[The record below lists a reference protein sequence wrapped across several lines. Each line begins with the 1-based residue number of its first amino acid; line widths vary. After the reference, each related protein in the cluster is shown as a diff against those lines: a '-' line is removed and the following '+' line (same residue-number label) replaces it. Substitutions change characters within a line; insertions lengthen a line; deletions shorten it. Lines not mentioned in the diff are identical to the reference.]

1 MKNSDSLQHLKNMQR
16 ADQIFHSM
24 LIIKIGMET
33 NLLTS
38 SEKFQLEKM
47 LIWLLNLI
55 NLYINSGV
63 KMKIKDSMTL

>member
-16 ADQIFHSM
+16 ADHIFHSM
-24 LIIKIGMET
+24 LIIKKGMET

-55 NLYINSGV
+55 NLNINSGV